1 MNKDIVGKLLAI
13 VLVSAADVLVTLIM
27 ENTKERLITVG
38 EE

>member
-1 MNKDIVGKLLAI
+1 MNKDIISKLLAI

-27 ENTKERLITVG
+27 ENTKERLITVD